1 MSDTAFVP
9 VAERK
14 RAMIRRWVANDTAC
28 VGEERARERTAQ
40 WMKKSLHHSIAEARA
55 EIAAALA
62 EGTA

>member
-1 MSDTAFVP
+1 
-9 VAERK
+9 
-14 RAMIRRWVANDTAC
+14 MIRRWVANDTAC